1 MGDHFYCSVK
11 HYITQGSVSEQVD
24 YLLFMIQ
31 FHLYIYIYISL
42 RLCLFVFL
50 FLCLCKQ
57 VCSSQ
62 VSPSISVYA
71 KVRANQE
78 GNIHS
83 IDQSIKNEKK
93 KKRKKQRKRKKETHS
108 IDTRKRKVTV
118 WLAVKPQLQSRR
130 TTLHANDQTER
141 LTEEALAGLHG
152 PILLHFKLEEA
163 EDGGGHDEEFHLGD
177 VAADAG
183 AGARAEGDEGGL
195 LAGGQTGG
203 IPALGNELLGVG
215 APDLGGAVDGVA
227 GDGDD
232 VAGVE
237 DVAGDGD
244 GRAAGGDLAGEAHGG
259 GAVDAHGFPDDPLE
273 AGDEVSDM
281 DVGGDGGR
289 RRAKDSV

>member
-1 MGDHFYCSVK
+1 MLKY
-11 HYITQGSVSEQVD
+11 EQIKKGI
-24 YLLFMIQ
+24 FI
-31 FHLYIYIYISL
+31 
-42 RLCLFVFL
+42 
-50 FLCLCKQ
+50 
-57 VCSSQ
+57 
-62 VSPSISVYA
+62 PSI
-71 KVRANQE
+71 N
-78 GNIHS
+78 
-83 IDQSIKNEKK
+83 QSIKNKKK
-93 KKRKKQRKRKKETHS
+93 KKRKRNSFNRYPKK
-108 IDTRKRKVTV
+108 KKVAV
-118 WLAVKPQLQSRR
+118 WLAAKPQLQSRR
-130 TTLHANDQTER
+130 TTLHANDQTKR

-203 IPALGNELLGVG
+203 VPALGDELLGVG

-244 GRAAGGDLAGEAHGG
+244 GGAAGGDLAGEAHGG

-273 AGDEVSDM
+273 AGDGVSEV
-281 DVGGDGGR
+281 VCGR
-289 RRAKDSV
+289 RWGETQSKGQCMGERRTKEYP